1 MTARLDGAVA
11 LVSGAARGVGAAT
24 VRRLTDEGARVV
36 LGDVRDELGSSVAA
50 ELGPSARY
58 EHHDV
63 TDADDWRR
71 VVDGIAAAEGR
82 LDVLVNNAAILRV
95 GGLLD
100 TSPETF
106 LEVVR
111 VNQLGPFLGMRAA
124 APLLIASGRG
134 SIVNLSS
141 TQGLEGYGGLI
152 AYVASK
158 FAVRGMTKAAALELA
173 PHGVRVNSV
182 HPTGI
187 DTPMLAETFPDMV
200 SRRSPGAA
208 IGVPLG
214 RLAQPEEV
222 AALVCFL
229 ASGESSFST
238 GAEFL
243 VDGGATA
250 GPWQPPRRPGPGPR
264 DRP

>member
-1 MTARLDGAVA
+1 VSGRLDGRVA

-24 VRRLTDEGARVV
+24 ARRLTDEGAQVV
-36 LGDVRDELGSSVAA
+36 LADVRDDLGSTVAGELGA
-50 ELGPSARY
+50 PARY
-58 EHHDV
+58 EHLDV
-63 TDADDWRR
+63 TEADDWQR
-71 VVDGIAAAEGR
+71 VIDGVAAAEGR
-82 LDVLVNNAAILRV
+82 LDVLVNNAAILRL
-95 GGLLD
+95 GGILD

-111 VNQLGPFLGMRAA
+111 VNELGPFLGMRAA

-141 TQGLEGYGGLI
+141 TQGLEGYAGLI

-158 FAVRGMTKAAALELA
+158 FALRGMTKAAALELA

-187 DTPMLAETFPDMV
+187 DTPMLAETFPGFV
-200 SRRSPGAA
+200 GERVGA
-208 IGVPLG
+208 GVPLG
-214 RLAQPEEV
+214 RLARPEEV

-229 ASGESSFST
+229 ASDDSSFST

-243 VDGGATA
+243 ADGGATA
-250 GPWQPPRRPGPGPR
+250 GPWQARRA
-264 DRP
+264 D

>member
-1 MTARLDGAVA
+1 MSGRLDGTVA
-11 LVSGAARGVGAAT
+11 LVTGAARGVGEAT
-24 VRRLTDEGARVV
+24 ARRLAAEGARVV
-36 LGDVRDELGSSVAA
+36 LADVRDDLGTAVAA
-50 ELGPSARY
+50 DLGAAARY
-58 EHHDV
+58 EHLDV
-63 TDADDWRR
+63 TEADDWRR

-100 TSPETF
+100 TTPEMF

-111 VNQLGPFLGMRAA
+111 VNELGPFLGMRAA

-141 TQGLEGYGGLI
+141 TQGLEGFGGLI

-187 DTPMLAETFPDMV
+187 DTPMLAETFPGSV
-200 SRRSPGAA
+200 RAGVGA
-208 IGVPLG
+208 GVPLG
-214 RLAQPEEV
+214 RIARPEEV
-222 AALVCFL
+222 AAMVCFL
-229 ASGESSFST
+229 ASEESSFST

-250 GPWQPPRRPGPGPR
+250 GPWQPRRR
-264 DRP
+264 AD

>member
-1 MTARLDGAVA
+1 MSGAVDGKAA
-11 LVSGAARGVGAAT
+11 LVTGAARGVGEAT
-24 VRRLTDEGARVV
+24 ARRLVAEGARVV
-36 LGDVRDELGSSVAA
+36 LADVRDGLGQAVA
-50 ELGPSARY
+50 EDLGPAGRY
-58 EHHDV
+58 EHLDV

-182 HPTGI
+182 HPTGAR
-187 DTPMLAETFPDMV
+187 PCRGR
-200 SRRSPGAA
+200 SRRASACRCRSGA
-208 IGVPLG
+208 
-214 RLAQPEEV
+214 R
-222 AALVCFL
+222 
-229 ASGESSFST
+229 S
-238 GAEFL
+238 
-243 VDGGATA
+243 
-250 GPWQPPRRPGPGPR
+250 
-264 DRP
+264 

>member
-1 MTARLDGAVA
+1 VSGRLDDTVA
-11 LVSGAARGVGAAT
+11 LVTGAARGVGEAT
-24 VRRLTDEGARVV
+24 ARRLTGEGARVV
-36 LGDVRDELGSSVAA
+36 LADVRDDLGAAVAA
-50 ELGPSARY
+50 DLGGPARY
-58 EHHDV
+58 EHLDV
-63 TDADDWRR
+63 TQAEDWQR
-71 VVDGIAAAEGR
+71 VVDGIAASEGR

-100 TSPETF
+100 TTPETF

-124 APLLIASGRG
+124 APLLMASGRG

-141 TQGLEGYGGLI
+141 TQGLEGFVGLI

-187 DTPMLAETFPDMV
+187 DTPMLAETFPGFV
-200 SRRSPGAA
+200 PARVGAT
-208 IGVPLG
+208 VPLG
-214 RLAQPEEV
+214 RIARPEEV

-229 ASGESSFST
+229 ASEDSSFST

-243 VDGGATA
+243 ADGGATA
-250 GPWQPPRRPGPGPR
+250 GPWQPPRRA
-264 DRP
+264 D